1 MLKVDF
7 YSIIIGMKLVCRVV
21 FLFFVFISIL
31 INTTFAGEYNCSSKA
46 AFAGAYIYSADYLN
60 EDIINNENNK
70 PVSNLTN
77 RDSRVSSS
85 GVKNEANSNSP
96 YNLHMILQKK
106 HFQKFL
112 SYIHGRTYLK
122 NTHKLH
128 FIAHLSQIFPQAP

>member
-1 MLKVDF
+1 
-7 YSIIIGMKLVCRVV
+7 MKLVCRAV

-31 INTTFAGEYNCSSKA
+31 INTTFANEYNFYKA
-46 AFAGAYIYSADYLN
+46 PFSGAYMYSADYLN

-70 PVSNLTN
+70 PLSNLTN

-112 SYIHGRTYLK
+112 SYIHSRTYLK

-128 FIAHLSQIFPQAP
+128 FIAHLSQVFPQAP